1 MVNLRKLS
9 CTFLLPCTLSGCCI
23 WRGSQGL
30 STCRQESER
39 LLADFRHERDRA
51 DRLETQNRLIT
62 NRVIELEQRLAANGN
77 GDPSRLAQIP
87 PQTMHTPTAPPGSA
101 AAPSTDQPQALE
113 VQSGPL
119 PISPAANPLYV
130 PPLPPMQPLPDPWQ
144 ATPAKP
150 PQG

>member
-1 MVNLRKLS
+1 MGNLRKIS
-9 CTFLLPCTLSGCCI
+9 YAFLLPCTLSGCCI

-30 STCRQESER
+30 SNCRQESER
-39 LLADFRHERDRA
+39 LLADFRQERDRA

-62 NRVIELEQRLAANGN
+62 NRVIELEQRLVANGN
-77 GDPSRLAQIP
+77 VDPSRLAQIP
-87 PQTMHTPTAPPGSA
+87 PQTTQSSTVPPGPP
-101 AAPSTDQPQALE
+101 AAPLIDPQHSRDA
-113 VQSGPL
+113 QAGPL
-119 PISPAANPLYV
+119 SISPATKPLYV